1 MTKYLFIFIQNLSL
15 LFQKNIPLFSLKVGK
30 VLSEPYNNHYFFI
43 LIVPNICNI
52 VQSGKCGKSQKI
64 FFFAASFC
72 YDNRKNIVLKC
83 ILARLLRVACNEVNP
98 EF

>member
-52 VQSGKCGKSQKI
+52 VQSGKYGKSQKI
-64 FFFAASFC
+64 FFFADFST
-72 YDNRKNIVLKC
+72 NS
-83 ILARLLRVACNEVNP
+83 LAMSKKSSTFAR
-98 EF
+98 